1 MEKTAFYN
9 KHKALGGKMVSFAGY
24 ELPVQFEGV
33 NAEHLTVRH
42 KVGVF
47 DVSHM
52 GEFWLRGPGD
62 RDLVQKITVND
73 VNKLSDGQVQYT
85 CMPNEKGGIVDD
97 TLIYRFSQDQWMMV
111 PNASNIEKDW
121 AWVNSWKTRDVE
133 LENASQQ
140 IAQLAVQGPD
150 SARVLEK
157 LLGPQLANIRFFHFK
172 QMKLGPCDN
181 VIISQTGYT
190 GSLGYELYFPAQH
203 GEEIWDM
210 VFGAGESFQIK
221 PIGLAA
227 RDTLRLEAGL
237 CLYGNDIHDNTSPLE
252 ASLGWITRFVDG
264 NHFVSRDILE
274 KQKENGVT
282 RKLKGFEM
290 LEKGIPRKD
299 YEICDEQ
306 GNTIGH
312 VTSGTRSPFTE
323 KSIGLGYVDKAFA
336 KADAEIYVRIRKKL
350 LKAKVVKLPFFK
362 A

>member
-1 MEKTAFYN
+1 M
-9 KHKALGGKMVSFAGY
+9 GGKLVPFAGY

-33 NAEHLTVRH
+33 NAEHLTVRN

-52 GEFWLRGPGD
+52 GEFWFRGSGA
-62 RDLVQKITVND
+62 RDLIQKITVND

-121 AWVNSWKTRDVE
+121 AWVNTWKNGDVE
-133 LENASQQ
+133 LENASQD

-150 SARVLEK
+150 SVRVLEK
-157 LLGPQLANIRFFHFK
+157 LLGPELVNIRFFHFK

-181 VIISQTGYT
+181 VIVSQTGYT
-190 GSLGYELYFPAQH
+190 GSLGYELYFPAKY

-210 VFGAGESFQIK
+210 LFSAGESFQIK

-237 CLYGNDIHDNTSPLE
+237 CLYGNDINENTSPLE

-264 NHFVSRDILE
+264 NPFISREILE
-274 KQKENGVT
+274 KQKENGIT

-299 YEICDEQ
+299 YELCDEQ

-312 VTSGTRSPFTE
+312 VTSGTRSPLTE
-323 KSIGLGYVDKAFA
+323 KSIGMGYVDNKYA
-336 KADAEIYVRIRKKL
+336 KTDTEIFVRIRKKL
-350 LKAKVVKLPFFK
+350 VKAKVVKLPFFK